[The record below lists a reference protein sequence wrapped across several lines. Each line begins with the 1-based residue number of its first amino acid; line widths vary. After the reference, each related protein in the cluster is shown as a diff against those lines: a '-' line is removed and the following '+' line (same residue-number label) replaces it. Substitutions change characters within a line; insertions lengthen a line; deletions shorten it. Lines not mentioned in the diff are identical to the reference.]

1 MSAAPHR
8 AAHRVARVERSDAAL
23 HPLHPL
29 QASALFGSSDAA
41 ALSEMFNLAFPLV
54 GFSSVVVAWRLLA
67 RFDQCAYCYWAVVA
81 VLGNGFNLLSTL
93 PYYGCQLTAAL
104 VFGLVRTL
112 QWAAYFHFLGAPPR
126 PPLGPPLTD
135 PP

>member
-1 MSAAPHR
+1 
-8 AAHRVARVERSDAAL
+8 
-23 HPLHPL
+23 
-29 QASALFGSSDAA
+29 
-41 ALSEMFNLAFPLV
+41 MFNLAFPLV
-54 GFSSVVVAWRLLA
+54 GFSTVVVAWRLLA

-126 PPLGPPLTD
+126 PPLGPPLTNFPLMEASTTQSRIYRGS
-135 PP
+135 PPSARTPYPTAHIYT